1 MYDGVAEDVVID
13 YNGNVVLPPDH
24 EYASVVPL
32 VEDRQSKQSLIR
44 VMSNK
49 FII

>member
-32 VEDRQSKQSLIR
+32 VEDRQSKQSLIK
-44 VMSNK
+44 VMSIK
-49 FII
+49 FIF